1 MADTFET
8 DLRAWVDAQPEGT
21 IDPDKY
27 AAAAARI
34 GKKYGIE
41 DTPENRTY
49 FRDFAVKEYSS
60 PGESVW
66 QAARADPVMRSAA
79 PSFSETQSVP
89 LAEGYQ
95 QANLDMLARMPRGST
110 DPEAYATARE
120 DLDRKYGY
128 AVTPEQHKAYVD
140 WASKY
145 YNDQSR
151 GLNVS
156 VPDPTAPL
164 TGVDYARNQIIAD
177 PMGAALAS
185 YANARGFGGT
195 ELLLDLGARY
205 GLNAPGQMDALSE
218 ANPYTAMA
226 GDALGMVGAANQ
238 LGRIGADL
246 AGRYAPMLLRGGRGA
261 DGLRMAAV
269 DAAYGGARGAV
280 TSPEDPLMGAVEGA
294 AEFGLPTFGLQ
305 AAGSALGRLAPRGF
319 GRDGDLA
326 ARPAF
331 NVSEEGPFLNV
342 AREDV
347 APQIVPEMRSAP
359 NIRAMREIMADPENN
374 PALRM
379 ANDLAVQRTGAPLPS
394 DLPVASFR
402 RQSGIARAQR
412 AAAEGSPEYKSA
424 TFEAYGNQMPE
435 LVEQTGA
442 QNYDQFTEAAYRAFA
457 DEAKQ
462 QFYKLPV
469 KTRFHY
475 GEGEY
480 ATPSS
485 MFRDVLGEGNL
496 NVFRGGDPHPY
507 LSDVDPVTGLTP
519 NEMFRADHDFIGHLA
534 RGATFRPGGE
544 EIAFATH
551 APTMSPLAQLA
562 LLSETR
568 GQNSLVNFSPLN
580 VDLMAKTGPIKAR
593 ITELQNMDAMRGRP
607 GASAGEIADLNRQLR
622 ELGRETIFAPN
633 VPGLLPPE
641 YLNPMTPGGVPD
653 WLRSVI
659 RPEFGTAPERAV
671 HLSHT
676 PGLTATDPSFYGTGH
691 RGRDWDVR
699 GAKGSPSEKTSFYLG
714 DTGTVRPEKMVA
726 DVSPYGYETLLS
738 NLYDIG
744 QDPERLAEFARVM
757 NFGRPAMRNT
767 VPAWVPDLMRL
778 TREYGYAGI
787 RNPEFKP
794 GQAAADVFDPV
805 EGLRAIER
813 GPEGYAMGGLA
824 VRKAA

>member
-1 MADTFET
+1 MADTFEA
-8 DLRAWVDAQPEGT
+8 DLQAWVDAQPEGA

-185 YANARGFGGT
+185 YANARRFGGT

-319 GRDGDLA
+319 GRDG
-326 ARPAF
+326 
-331 NVSEEGPFLNV
+331 
-342 AREDV
+342 V
-347 APQIVPEMRSAP
+347 APVAEAPEVTNRLYNES
-359 NIRAMREIMADPENN
+359 I
-374 PALRM
+374 
-379 ANDLAVQRTGAPLPS
+379 
-394 DLPVASFR
+394 FR
-402 RQSGIARAQR
+402 
-412 AAAEGSPEYKSA
+412 PEYKFGD
-424 TFEAYGNQMPE
+424 TLPRYGYRNVTNPAE
-435 LVEQTGA
+435 L
-442 QNYDQFTEAAYRAFA
+442 D
-457 DEAKQ
+457 
-462 QFYKLPV
+462 
-469 KTRFHY
+469 
-475 GEGEY
+475 
-480 ATPSS
+480 
-485 MFRDVLGEGNL
+485 
-496 NVFRGGDPHPY
+496 
-507 LSDVDPVTGLTP
+507 
-519 NEMFRADHDFIGHLA
+519 
-534 RGATFRPGGE
+534 
-544 EIAFATH
+544 
-551 APTMSPLAQLA
+551 A
-562 LLSETR
+562 LWES
-568 GQNSLVNFSPLN
+568 GY
-580 VDLMAKTGPIKAR
+580 M
-593 ITELQNMDAMRGRP
+593 
-607 GASAGEIADLNRQLR
+607 
-622 ELGRETIFAPN
+622 
-633 VPGLLPPE
+633 LPPE
-641 YLNPMTPGGVPD
+641 GRTSKYFTMSDLEEPTPANRGVKPV
-653 WLRSVI
+653 LRVRSENI
-659 RPEFGTAPERAV
+659 PQGRAV
-671 HLSHT
+671 SAQDVELWDDALGAWT
-676 PGLTATDPSFYGTGH
+676 PFML
-691 RGRDWDVR
+691 R
-699 GAKGSPSEKTSFYLG
+699 K
-714 DTGTVRPEKMVA
+714 
-726 DVSPYGYETLLS
+726 
-738 NLYDIG
+738 
-744 QDPERLAEFARVM
+744 AR
-757 NFGRPAMRNT
+757 
-767 VPAWVPDLMRL
+767 
-778 TREYGYAGI
+778 
-787 RNPEFKP
+787 
-794 GQAAADVFDPV
+794 
-805 EGLRAIER
+805 
-813 GPEGYAMGGLA
+813 GGLA